1 MEFWSSAE
9 LNGVALNKLLE
20 IRALVEDSI
29 NAGIATSKL
38 GAFDGSLSYV
48 PIIMTADRR
57 AHYPARSRVERKNR
71 IYNCCP
77 QLDYDA
83 FVSGT
88 PAERVAI
95 YLDGLRGCGPGLA
108 KLGATPEQVAEFD
121 RILDD
126 TLQIVTERLN
136 QSSQA

>member
-1 MEFWSSAE
+1 MEYWSSSE
-9 LNGVALNKLLE
+9 SNGDILE
-20 IRALVEDSI
+20 VLVKTSWFVDEQIIDSI
-29 NAGIATSKL
+29 R
-38 GAFDGSLSYV
+38 DGSLATFDIKLRYI

>member
-9 LNGVALNKLLE
+9 LNGIALNKLLE
-20 IRALVEDSI
+20 IRALVEDTI
-29 NAGIATSKL
+29 NAGITSSKL
-38 GAFDGSLSYV
+38 AEFDGRLSYV
-48 PIIMTADRR
+48 PIIMTTDRR
-57 AHYPARSRVERKNR
+57 EHYPARSRAERKNR

-83 FVSGT
+83 FVSST

-108 KLGATPEQVAEFD
+108 KMGATPEQVAEFD
-121 RILDD
+121 RILDE
-126 TLQIVTERLN
+126 TLQVVTERLN
-136 QSSQA
+136 QSTQT